1 MKQLAI
7 IFSMNPAR
15 YDQVSIDTQI
25 NNFLKDHA
33 DHKVSSISYSG
44 IGSLE
49 KALVIFDVGK
59 PFDGNRQNN
68 NFNQKKSS

>member
-1 MKQLAI
+1 MQEELGKLTVHNYKLEQE
-7 IFSMNPAR
+7 
-15 YDQVSIDTQI
+15 
-25 NNFLKDHA
+25 NNFLRDHA